1 MARKQTYQ
9 VTLSQAERDHLTN
22 LLSSGV
28 EQARKLTHA
37 WILLKANDGWT
48 DDQIA
53 EALDIGQ
60 ATVGR
65 IRKLYAMEG
74 LVRALNRKPPE
85 RAYERKMDGKTEAH
99 LVALVCEEPPKGRVR
114 WTLRLLS
121 EHLVALEQVEIELIS
136 HETVRQTLKKTNSSL
151 GRTSNG

>member
-1 MARKQTYQ
+1 M
-9 VTLSQAERDHLTN
+9 
-22 LLSSGV
+22 
-28 EQARKLTHA
+28 
-37 WILLKANDGWT
+37 
-48 DDQIA
+48 
-53 EALDIGQ
+53 
-60 ATVGR
+60 GR

-121 EHLVALEQVEIELIS
+121 EHLVALEQVEIESIS

-151 GRTSNG
+151 GRTSNGYSAKGKRRVCLCDGRCVGTVP